1 MTKPSTIFIGAL
13 LFFGLWTGG
22 NQVMTELW
30 SNHNVQKDSSLTLN
44 KDYNRMQNAIDGNN
58 NSLRS
63 KVTTLT
69 TDQGGVLDAASAGL
83 LLVPQ
88 FISILTVPFTALGSA
103 VGSIGAAFSGFLPGW
118 ATTLIE
124 LLIYATIGFAIYSI
138 ALGVRS

>member
-1 MTKPSTIFIGAL
+1 MARPSTIFIGAL

-22 NQVMTELW
+22 NQVMTDLW

-44 KDYNRMQNAIDGNN
+44 QDYEKMQNAIDGNN
-58 NSLRS
+58 NSLRAKITKLS
-63 KVTTLT
+63 
-69 TDQGGVLDAASAGL
+69 TDEGGIVDAASAGL

-103 VGSIGAAFSGFLPGW
+103 VGAIGSAFSAFLPGW
-118 ATTLIE
+118 AVTLVE
-124 LLIYATIGFAIYSI
+124 MLIYATIGFAIYSI